1 MARADQLKALIRAHA
16 RDEDSQ
22 FYSVAL
28 QVAAAEAK
36 RGHTKLAAELKSM
49 IESARSEATS
59 RANPVRSVPLAQP
72 KGELAELLTV
82 QYPHNHLNEMALS
95 PEVSRKLSRV
105 LNEQRQHERLSGHDL
120 HPRRKLLL
128 VGPPGTG
135 KTLTASVI
143 ASELRLPL
151 FVARFDS
158 LITKFM
164 GESASK
170 LRLVF
175 EAIKTTRGV
184 YLFDEFD
191 SLGLQRG
198 SQHDVAEMRRT
209 LNMFLQLLEQ
219 ESSDSLIVAATNHG
233 GSLDT
238 ALFRRFDDVIRYH
251 EPDEKQ
257 AELLLKNS
265 LAPLLPKSFGFADL
279 IPSAKGLS
287 HAEIVSACQDAMKD
301 AVLNQKPHVS
311 QEDVLIHLRE
321 RSANLSMLK
330 DRSD

>member
-1 MARADQLKALIRAHA
+1 MARADQLKALIRAHTQ
-16 RDEDSQ
+16 DEDSQ

-36 RGHTKLAAELKSM
+36 RGHTKLAAELKAM
-49 IESARSEATS
+49 IDNARAEATS
-59 RANPVRSVPLAQP
+59 RPKPVRSVPLAQP
-72 KGELAELLTV
+72 RGELAELLTV
-82 QYPHNHLNEMALS
+82 QYPHNHLAEMALS
-95 PEVSRKLSRV
+95 PEVSRKLNRV
-105 LNEQRQHERLSGHDL
+105 LNEQRHHERLSGHGL

-175 EAIKTTRGV
+175 EAIKATRGV

-219 ESSDSLIVAATNHG
+219 ESSESLIVAATNHG
-233 GSLDT
+233 GSLDS

-251 EPDEKQ
+251 EPDEDQ
-257 AELLLKNS
+257 VELLLRNS
-265 LAPLLPKSFGFADL
+265 LAPLSSAQLRVDEI
-279 IPSAKGLS
+279 IPAANGLS

-301 AVLNQKPHVS
+301 AVLNRQAHVN
-311 QEDVLIHLRE
+311 QDDVLLHLRE
-321 RSANLSMLK
+321 RSANLTMFK
-330 DRSD
+330 NKEN